1 MATYSNSRIQL
12 RIDTE
17 GAWQSNNPQIEAG
30 ELCISSDKLDFK
42 VGAGSAWSQASYCIK
57 NNPDVVS
64 AKTTATNAAT
74 AASNALNRANQAYSL
89 AQSAAQSSGRTVN
102 IDVLKNAVSNQQP
115 ITITAEFL
123 KRNQNTDFILPE
135 LGLTH
140 YNEIRINEV
149 DDVNNTVGNI
159 VTFSFYTTEVVVIK
173 SSLFSIAPGA
183 RKIMVIAGNDTSA
196 SMYDKSET
204 ITIPAGRVVECKLIN
219 NYMFKYTTTIWS

>member
-17 GAWQSNNPQIEAG
+17 GAWLNNHPIIEAG
-30 ELCISSDKLDFK
+30 EICLSSDKKDFV
-42 VGAGSAWSQASYCIK
+42 VGTGVAWAPGNYWIA
-57 NNPDVVS
+57 NNPTVTS
-64 AKTTATNAAT
+64 IGTTATNAANS
-74 AASNALNRANQAYSL
+74 ASNAMNRANQAYSL

-149 DDVNNTVGNI
+149 DNVNNTVGNI
-159 VTFSFYTTEVVVIK
+159 VTFSFYTTEAVVIK

-204 ITIPAGRVVECKLIN
+204 ITIPAGRVVECKLID